1 MASVSDVYYTGVRC
15 TTPGV
20 AHSWAY
26 DGTDFVKS
34 EGSQR
39 NSAWC
44 PGEPNGNCSG
54 EQCIHVNYSSG
65 RCWNDIGCAN
75 PYFYMC
81 GMGICEREQVI

>member
-54 EQCIHVNYSSG
+54 E
-65 RCWNDIGCAN
+65 
-75 PYFYMC
+75 
-81 GMGICEREQVI
+81 